1 VPDICV
7 VDPKAPAGK
16 SEIGSTPFLD
26 GLNSFLDRI
35 QSALDGNLGWLFKGL
50 SAVFGVV
57 LTPVHWFVDLWSF
70 IAAGLAYGIEAVFVM
85 AEWISEVT
93 DGSLSPL
100 IVSSLMLIIAI
111 RLLALPLALH
121 ANTNAVRMSALSP
134 HISAIQRKYA
144 NDRSRQA
151 AEVQK
156 LQRKTN
162 ANPLSCCWSVVFNVI
177 AFASAWKL
185 VQGLTVRS
193 ADGTF
198 QSAFVHEGTHLSAY
212 LGSTHELTT
221 LAMDLTVTV
230 TQVGWCAKLL
240 PYLVTISA
248 IVVLVV
254 ASTRP
259 LWQSR
264 RAVAVLVISFTLATT
279 IFLPTFLLILKV
291 GDSAF
296 TLWQGRYLTARRQR
310 LALRLREDP
319 DFLRSVGE
327 LGTDLLPGTG
337 DPDLP
342 PPPHR

>member
-7 VDPKAPAGK
+7 VDPKAPAGQ

-35 QSALDGNLGWLFKGL
+35 QSALDGNLGWLFSGVA
-50 SAVFGVV
+50 AVFGVV

-70 IAAGLAYGIEAVFVM
+70 IAAGLAYGMEAVFAVAEGISDVM
-85 AEWISEVT
+85 G
-93 DGSLSPL
+93 DSLSPL
-100 IVSSLMLIIAI
+100 IVSSLLLIIAI

-134 HISAIQRKYA
+134 HLESIQKKYA

-151 AEVQK
+151 AEMQK
-156 LQRKTN
+156 LQRRMN
-162 ANPLSCCWSVVFNVI
+162 VNPLSCCWLVIFNAI

-240 PYLVTISA
+240 PYLATIAA

-254 ASTRP
+254 ASAQP
-259 LWQSR
+259 LWRSR
-264 RAVAVLVISFTLATT
+264 RSVAVLLIVFTLVTT
-279 IFLPTFLLILKV
+279 VFLPTFLLILKV

-310 LALRLREDP
+310 LELRLRQDP

-327 LGTDLLPGTG
+327 LGTDLIPGTG